1 MKKVCS
7 IGIPSHCLEEFVLNR
22 DMAGC
27 SKFMSNMV
35 VDLETTYSFLIIQ
48 EKLGCRWALH
58 I

>member
-7 IGIPSHCLEEFVLNR
+7 IEIPSHCLEEFVLNR

-27 SKFMSNMV
+27 SKFMSNIV
-35 VDLETTYSFLIIQ
+35 VDLETKFLIIQ
-48 EKLGCRWALH
+48 EKLVFRWALH